1 MIKDIKN
8 MSMYL
13 GCDPIYISPV
23 VDPEYV
29 PVEDDMQRILR
40 EIYTVDEVTGVPQ
53 GDLAYY
59 LSPDG
64 NPQVKQWL
72 VSNLLQPRA
81 VAQGS
86 SLEGVTD
93 DMLAEFAKGRDESPY
108 QYRERLNSIY
118 QQATAD
124 IEKFKNSNLDG
135 NEK

>member
-13 GCDPIYISPV
+13 GCDPIYVSPV

-29 PVEDDMQRILR
+29 PIEDDMQRVLR

-53 GDLAYY
+53 GDLVYY
-59 LSPDG
+59 LSPNG
-64 NPQVKQWL
+64 NPQVKEWL
-72 VSNLLQPRA
+72 VNNLLKPRA
-81 VAQGS
+81 AAQGS
-86 SLEGVTD
+86 SVEGVTD
-93 DMLAEFAKGRDESPY
+93 DMLAEFAKGRDESPT
-108 QYRERLNSIY
+108 QYRDRLNSIY

>member
-8 MSMYL
+8 MSMYQ
-13 GCDPIYISPV
+13 GCDPIFVSPV

-29 PVEDDMQRILR
+29 PIEDDMQRILR
-40 EIYTVDEVTGVPQ
+40 EIYTVDEITGVPQ

-64 NPQVKQWL
+64 NPQVKEWL
-72 VSNLLQPRA
+72 VNNLLQPRA
-81 VAQGS
+81 MAQGS
-86 SLEGVTD
+86 SIEGVTD
-93 DMLAEFAKGRDESPY
+93 DMLAEFAKGRDESPM

-124 IEKFKNSNLDG
+124 IEKFKNDNLKKDG
-135 NEK
+135 E